1 MLRARHRRSS
11 SSDTSSDKA
20 EHLYHKTGAKKKSEH
35 PLILSPTVT
44 TTTTSLSTPVISCL
58 PTAAAASHVPG
69 RKALSRVPLRTR
81 VLPGDVHREP
91 LSTRGCLQHLPHHHH
106 HPHHHPCAFPGDRTG
121 ACGMCFP
128 LAELCSL
135 MLHFSLCIHT
145 FKSLCRA
152 ASSVDKGADA
162 TTRAT
167 NPARAQPPAAA
178 SPLPAA
184 QGKLQ
189 SRDCKS
195 CCRHSVAAQGL
206 SVASGSLACGSPGY
220 HAPARASR
228 LVPEPEHQHQAQP
241 ERLREPRPRSHP
253 RDSTPA
259 SISRPSTRKLQRR
272 AHPWMLRASC
282 TTPHPLYYF
291 F

>member
-1 MLRARHRRSS
+1 MNGLGSGSRGGRCCSELSTKRRCCSRNLLGPALSSMLRARHRRSS

-81 VLPGDVHREP
+81 VLPGDVRREP

-167 NPARAQPPAAA
+167 EPQHSPRRLHPPCPRHRANFKAGTVNPAAGTQWPHR
-178 SPLPAA
+178 
-184 QGKLQ
+184 G
-189 SRDCKS
+189 
-195 CCRHSVAAQGL
+195 CR
-206 SVASGSLACGSPGY
+206 
-220 HAPARASR
+220 
-228 LVPEPEHQHQAQP
+228 
-241 ERLREPRPRSHP
+241 
-253 RDSTPA
+253 
-259 SISRPSTRKLQRR
+259 
-272 AHPWMLRASC
+272 
-282 TTPHPLYYF
+282 
-291 F
+291 